1 MIRSFRDKG
10 IEKVW
15 ARERAPKVPSALQR
29 PAKRKLLILDAADS
43 LQDLRVPLGKPS
55 EKLTPARQ
63 GHYSVPLDDT
73 WRVSFRW
80 KESDAYVVAIVDHR
94 KRPGGVI
101 YAEEKTLPHSSR

>member
-1 MIRSFRDKG
+1 MPRKKLSPIHPGEVLQESFFRDKE

-63 GHYSVPLDDT
+63 GHYSVPLT
-73 WRVSFRW
+73 RP
-80 KESDAYVVAIVDHR
+80 DHR
-94 KRPGGVI
+94 HPPV
-101 YAEEKTLPHSSR
+101 AFFHCA